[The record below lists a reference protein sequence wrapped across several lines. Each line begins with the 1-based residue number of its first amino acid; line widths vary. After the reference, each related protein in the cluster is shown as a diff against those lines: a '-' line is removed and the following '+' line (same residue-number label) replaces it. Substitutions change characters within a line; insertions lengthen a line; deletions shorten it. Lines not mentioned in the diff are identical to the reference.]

1 MHDHDEVKLRPGTP
15 EGDAAADDVMARIA
29 WIREHGSITG
39 FHAARCDAQMNDG
52 TRPRLL
58 GVGALL
64 DARLQE
70 PRPVLRD
77 FVDLGSKLGIYGP
90 SKARKSFLALQ
101 LAVELSAGRQFLAWE
116 PTGRYKVAVLQFEIP
131 AAHYRKR
138 VTKMLHSLGIK
149 RDDVVDHLFI
159 MNGRGSGLDLTKPD
173 DVRFLIQVL
182 KEKGVQVVVIDPA
195 YKVFPGDEC
204 SAQDVGKFLAALDV
218 IANETEA
225 LIAYCHHFAKGA
237 AGDRQTIDRGSGSG
251 VWARDFDAALFC
263 SPQKDTEDTLVI
275 EPVARAYPP
284 TDDFCV
290 EFKDGRF
297 IASNAPPIVQSSKD
311 RRGDKRSVDDI
322 VPLVVNVLRGK
333 RMKRGDLEKAVR
345 FECSTPVQLTKES
358 IDAAKARDLIDY
370 TPGFHNVKM
379 YRVVGESSAE
389 LDSGDDE
396 NGAI

>member
-1 MHDHDEVKLRPGTP
+1 MTESREYRPGTP
-15 EGDAAADDVMARIA
+15 EGDAAADEVMARIA

-39 FHAARCDAQMNDG
+39 FQAAHRDAQLNENGRAKLMG
-52 TRPRLL
+52 L
-58 GVGALL
+58 GELL

-70 PRPVLRD
+70 PRPVLRG
-77 FVDLGSKLGIYGP
+77 FVDLGSKIGIYGP

-101 LAVELSAGRQFLAWE
+101 LATTLAAGQDFLVWE
-116 PTGRYKVAVLQFEIP
+116 STGQYKVAILQFEIP

-138 VTKMLHSLGIK
+138 VTKMMHSLGIK
-149 RDDVVDHLFI
+149 RELLDDWLFV
-159 MNGRGSGLDLTKPD
+159 MNGRGSGLDLTKPE
-173 DVRFLIQVL
+173 DVRFLIKAL
-182 KEKGVQVVVIDPA
+182 IEKGIQIVIVDPA

-204 SAQDVGKFLAALDV
+204 SAQDVGTFLASLDV

-263 SPQKDTEDTLVI
+263 SPQKDTDDTLVI

-297 IASNAPPIVQSSKD
+297 AESAAPPIVQTSSD
-311 RRGDKRSVDDI
+311 RRGDKRTADDLVPI
-322 VPLVVNVLRGK
+322 VVQVLRGK
-333 RMKRGDLEKAVR
+333 RLKRGELEAAVR
-345 FECSTPVQLTKES
+345 AEASSPVTLTKEA
-358 IDAAKARDLIDY
+358 IDEAKAQDLIDY
-370 TPGFHNVKM
+370 TPGFHNVKL
-379 YRVVGESSAE
+379 YRVVGESTAE
-389 LDSGDDE
+389 LDDDG
-396 NGAI
+396 NGPI